1 MAITGGRFN
10 EMWAQYFDGAH
21 GYSVNVQGRGVGAIC
36 EVTLI
41 SHWGSGS
48 VTGSDISVTGSDIF
62 ITQSISANGV
72 EEFPKDNRAGLGA
85 QTRLDAEAMCHQA
98 PGFRIGVRSGYSR
111 ESDRTASM
119 PAPRF

>member
-62 ITQSISANGV
+62 ITQSISAI
-72 EEFPKDNRAGLGA
+72 DLGA
-85 QTRLDAEAMCHQA
+85 GNMARAVDHEC
-98 PGFRIGVRSGYSR
+98 
-111 ESDRTASM
+111 
-119 PAPRF
+119 PRHDTDGPRQRY